1 MTRLFRPRSG
11 LRIQGIMPGANTN
24 RHTNRTTWLSHADK
38 SINGES
44 GAQSFHVKAKEHLPA
59 VLKPALEP
67 IFQALERI
75 HEAIQKEDQLIER
88 LAKNYPDVELL
99 SQPNGVGV
107 LTALVYL
114 LTLEDKNRF
123 RSSRM
128 VGAHLG
134 LRPRK
139 SQSGENDPQLRITK
153 AGKPFDV
160 VIANA
165 GVMATPFGHTADG
178 FERSSAR
185 TTWATLSWSTGL
197 RRLSVGG

>member
-1 MTRLFRPRSG
+1 M
-11 LRIQGIMPGANTN
+11 
-24 RHTNRTTWLSHADK
+24 
-38 SINGES
+38 
-44 GAQSFHVKAKEHLPA
+44 
-59 VLKPALEP
+59 
-67 IFQALERI
+67 
-75 HEAIQKEDQLIER
+75 
-88 LAKNYPDVELL
+88 
-99 SQPNGVGV
+99 

-139 SQSGENDPQLRITK
+139 SQSGENDPQLRIK
-153 AGKPFDV
+153 EGKPFDV